1 MGSHLCLSHLFTPY
15 RLVDSAQEH
24 LTMFKSLTYASLL
37 AVASAQSLT
46 EVIANTSSLSS
57 LGSLLQASPEL
68 AAQLG
73 NLTNV
78 TVLAPSNEALSQLT
92 NTAAGQA
99 ATGDQDFVN
108 ALLSYH
114 VIQGA
119 YMADMIPDDLAF
131 VPTLLND
138 TQYANVTGG
147 QRLGVARDDDE
158 VTIYSGLL
166 NNASVT
172 TPNVNFTGGVVHV
185 IDTVLTIPPSAA
197 DTLSAAG
204 LSSLAGALIET
215 DLVDTVN
222 GLENVTIFA
231 PSNMAFQNISS
242 ALANLT
248 AENLTSILQYHV
260 VVSDGPLYST
270 LLTNGTMVPTLQ
282 GGNVTIRIN
291 DDNVFVNNA
300 RVVTPNVLIAGG
312 VVHVIDNVLNP
323 ANATAQD
330 DGDDEEGS
338 GAFDGATPGDE
349 APFTSGVPEP
359 TTTIGDATPTGSPGS
374 QATDAAATSSTAG
387 AMPMVTGAVGAAALF
402 GAGAA
407 ILNF

>member
-1 MGSHLCLSHLFTPY
+1 MS
-15 RLVDSAQEH
+15 
-24 LTMFKSLTYASLL
+24 
-37 AVASAQSLT
+37 
-46 EVIANTSSLSS
+46 
-57 LGSLLQASPEL
+57 
-68 AAQLG
+68 
-73 NLTNV
+73 NV
-78 TVLAPSNEALSQLT
+78 TILAPNNEALSALT
-92 NTAAGQA
+92 AGQA
-99 ATGDQDFVN
+99 ATADAGLITAILQYHILQGTYQADQ
-108 ALLSYH
+108 
-114 VIQGA
+114 
-119 YMADMIPDDLAF
+119 IPDDLAF
-131 VPTLLND
+131 VPSMLND
-138 TQYANVTGG
+138 TTYSNVTGG
-147 QRLGVARDDDE
+147 QVVGVERDDNN
-158 VTIYSGLL
+158 VTLYSGLL
-166 NNASVT
+166 QNSSVV

-185 IDTVLTIPPSAA
+185 IDRVLTIPPSAV

-291 DDNVFVNNA
+291 DGNVFVNNA

>member
-1 MGSHLCLSHLFTPY
+1 MG
-15 RLVDSAQEH
+15 
-24 LTMFKSLTYASLL
+24 
-37 AVASAQSLT
+37 
-46 EVIANTSSLSS
+46 IANTSSLSS

-270 LLTNGTMVPTLQ
+270 LLS
-282 GGNVTIRIN
+282 NVTIRIN

>member
-1 MGSHLCLSHLFTPY
+1 MG
-15 RLVDSAQEH
+15 
-24 LTMFKSLTYASLL
+24 
-37 AVASAQSLT
+37 
-46 EVIANTSSLSS
+46 
-57 LGSLLQASPEL
+57 
-68 AAQLG
+68 
-73 NLTNV
+73 
-78 TVLAPSNEALSQLT
+78 
-92 NTAAGQA
+92 
-99 ATGDQDFVN
+99 
-108 ALLSYH
+108 
-114 VIQGA
+114 
-119 YMADMIPDDLAF
+119 
-131 VPTLLND
+131 
-138 TQYANVTGG
+138 
-147 QRLGVARDDDE
+147 
-158 VTIYSGLL
+158 
-166 NNASVT
+166 
-172 TPNVNFTGGVVHV
+172 
-185 IDTVLTIPPSAA
+185 
-197 DTLSAAG
+197 TLSAAG

-330 DGDDEEGS
+330 DGDD
-338 GAFDGATPGDE
+338 

>member
-1 MGSHLCLSHLFTPY
+1 MGTPY

-73 NLTNV
+73 NLIN
-78 TVLAPSNEALSQLT
+78 
-92 NTAAGQA
+92 
-99 ATGDQDFVN
+99 
-108 ALLSYH
+108 
-114 VIQGA
+114 
-119 YMADMIPDDLAF
+119 
-131 VPTLLND
+131 
-138 TQYANVTGG
+138 
-147 QRLGVARDDDE
+147 

-349 APFTSGVPEP
+349 SPFTSGVPEP

>member
-1 MGSHLCLSHLFTPY
+1 MG
-15 RLVDSAQEH
+15 
-24 LTMFKSLTYASLL
+24 
-37 AVASAQSLT
+37 
-46 EVIANTSSLSS
+46 
-57 LGSLLQASPEL
+57 
-68 AAQLG
+68 
-73 NLTNV
+73 
-78 TVLAPSNEALSQLT
+78 
-92 NTAAGQA
+92 
-99 ATGDQDFVN
+99 
-108 ALLSYH
+108 
-114 VIQGA
+114 
-119 YMADMIPDDLAF
+119 
-131 VPTLLND
+131 
-138 TQYANVTGG
+138 
-147 QRLGVARDDDE
+147 
-158 VTIYSGLL
+158 
-166 NNASVT
+166 
-172 TPNVNFTGGVVHV
+172 
-185 IDTVLTIPPSAA
+185 
-197 DTLSAAG
+197 
-204 LSSLAGALIET
+204 
-215 DLVDTVN
+215 
-222 GLENVTIFA
+222 ENVTIIA

-242 ALANLT
+242 ALD
-248 AENLTSILQYHV
+248 NLTSILQYHV

>member
-1 MGSHLCLSHLFTPY
+1 MGLCLSHLFTPY

-57 LGSLLQASPEL
+57 LGSLLRASPEL

-260 VVSDGPLYST
+260 VVAD
-270 LLTNGTMVPTLQ
+270 
-282 GGNVTIRIN
+282 
-291 DDNVFVNNA
+291 
-300 RVVTPNVLIAGG
+300 G